1 MEGDQFSLR
10 NTNLGIDGDRF
21 SGEEA
26 RNQTVTATLAIANIV
41 KTSFGPVGLDKMIVD
56 GEGEIMITNDGAT
69 ILKQLDVEHPAAKI
83 LVDLATLQDREV
95 GDGTTTV
102 VLLAA
107 ELLKKANELVKQKIH
122 PTSIISGF
130 RIACKEACN
139 YITERYGT
147 LTSSLG
153 KDVLLNVA
161 KTSMSSKIIGSES
174 QFFAEMCVSAVTRIK
189 VTNDKGQDFY
199 PIDNINVLKQQGKS
213 IKESIFVEGYA
224 LNSTV
229 SDQSMPKIMKN
240 AKIACLDVNLQKVK
254 MSHGIKVVI
263 EDTNELELIRE
274 RETTLLK
281 ETCELII
288 KSGAN
293 VVLVSKGIDDLALK
307 YFAEAGI
314 MGVRRVDKSDLRKI
328 AKATGATVVTNFTD
342 TENED
347 GLDKFDSSNL
357 GSAQLVE
364 QKKIADDE
372 LIFISGCSTSK
383 TASIVFRGP
392 NSLMLDEMERSMHD
406 AICIV
411 KRTLES
417 KLVVPGGGSV
427 ETALNIYLENF
438 AETLGSREQ
447 LAVAQFASALLIIPK
462 ILSLNAAKDSVDL
475 VSKLRA
481 HHNISQKKED
491 KQHLKNDGLDLVNGT
506 IRDNL
511 KAGVIEPAMSKIKSL
526 QFATEAT
533 ISLLK
538 IDDLILLNAQVDPKH
553 SGDDGHGH

>member
-1 MEGDQFSLR
+1 
-10 NTNLGIDGDRF
+10 
-21 SGEEA
+21 
-26 RNQTVTATLAIANIV
+26 
-41 KTSFGPVGLDKMIVD
+41 
-56 GEGEIMITNDGAT
+56 
-69 ILKQLDVEHPAAKI
+69 
-83 LVDLATLQDREV
+83 
-95 GDGTTTV
+95 
-102 VLLAA
+102 
-107 ELLKKANELVKQKIH
+107 
-122 PTSIISGF
+122 
-130 RIACKEACN
+130 
-139 YITERYGT
+139 
-147 LTSSLG
+147 LG

-174 QFFAEMCVSAVTRIK
+174 QFFAEMCVAAVTRIK

-213 IKESIFVEGYA
+213 IKESMFVEGYA
-224 LNSTV
+224 LNNTV
-229 SDQSMPKIMKN
+229 SDQNMPKIIKN
-240 AKIACLDVNLQKVK
+240 AKIACLDINLQKVK

-293 VVLVSKGIDDLALK
+293 VVLVSKGIDELALK

-314 MGVRRVDKSDLRKI
+314 MAVRRVDRSDLRKI
-328 AKATGATVVTNFTD
+328 AKATGATIVTNFTD
-342 TENED
+342 IETEEGDNA
-347 GLDKFDSSNL
+347 FDSSNL
-357 GSAQLVE
+357 GSAQVVE

-481 HHNISQKKED
+481 HHNLSQKKEE
-491 KQHLKNDGLDLVNGT
+491 KQYMKNDGLDLVNGT

-538 IDDLILLNAQVDPKH
+538 IDDLILLNEKVDPKH